1 MKRGSKNPLEEKEVS
16 SRKGNR
22 SDERINQITTSV
34 SIYNFF
40 HFPLPFFLPSFP
52 PFLPFFRLLVR
63 SFLPFHSFHV
73 RQTRLGCISG
83 VQLQSRNAPCL
94 RHVISTKT
102 RTPLKKKVETELKFF
117 LLFFWEKFV
126 KFESFEVQSTRFLT

>member
-52 PFLPFFRLLVR
+52 PFLLFFRLLVR

-102 RTPLKKKVETELKFF
+102 RTRTLKKKVETELKFF
-117 LLFFWEKFV
+117 LLFFGKNLLNLKVLKFNPLD
-126 KFESFEVQSTRFLT
+126 F